1 MSGVLVNLADAKLEP
16 ESHGENFAS
25 SEARLGPL
33 IGARQ
38 LGCTLIVV
46 PPGKRSCPFHSHRAN
61 EEMFLILEGE
71 GTLRYGRGEHPLRA
85 GDLIACP
92 TGGPETAHQ
101 IVNTS
106 AAPLRYLA
114 FSTKLEPEVCEYPDS
129 DKVLAFDGY
138 GAHARNAEKLGI
150 MVKRSADVDY
160 WDGED

>member
-1 MSGVLVNLADAKLEP
+1 MTGNMVNLDVVELVA

-25 SEARLGPL
+25 REARLGKL

-61 EEMFLILEGE
+61 EEMFLILEGT
-71 GTLRYGRGEHPLRA
+71 GSLRYGSSVVPVKK

-101 IVNTS
+101 LVNDS
-106 AAPLRYLA
+106 AADLRYLA

-138 GAHARNAEKLGI
+138 GERSAHASKLGI
-150 MVKRSADVDY
+150 MVHRSSDVDY
-160 WDGED
+160 WDGES